1 MVWTKGYQLQDGKYT
16 IRQQLGVGGFGIT
29 YRARDKSGQEF
40 VIKAL
45 NNTVQNQLNF
55 GKFQQDFLNEALRLA
70 KCSHPN
76 IACVHEVIQEGNLW
90 CMVMEYIDG
99 EDLGS
104 KVTRKGKLSESEAL
118 EYIVQIGQALSYIH
132 SLNPPILHRDL
143 KPQNI
148 MIRKGTSQA
157 ILIDFGIAREF
168 TPDLIGVHTPFLTDG
183 FAPIEQYDSL
193 AKRGAYTDVYALAAT
208 LYSLVTAQV
217 PTPAPM
223 RNILSLTEP
232 KTVNPAISN
241 NLNHAIL
248 KGMTLKPEYRPQSI
262 GAWLNLLGIK
272 AQVDYF
278 QLENLLKANKW
289 LEADRETWKLMLKIA
304 GREKEQWLDV
314 PQYNNFPCKDLL
326 IIDRLW
332 TKYSNGH
339 FGFSVQKRIWES
351 IGGNYY
357 ASDDTWK
364 KFGYLVGWRKNRVWL
379 LYENL
384 SFSLSAPDGM
394 LPRSVWSMRVSG
406 RKKRLSAL
414 MVRLEKCC

>member
-29 YRARDKSGQEF
+29 YRARDKSGQQF

-45 NNTVQNQLNF
+45 NDTVQNQPNF

-76 IACVHEVIQEGNLW
+76 IVPVHEVIQEGNLW

-118 EYIVQIGQALSYIH
+118 EYIIQIGQALSYIH

-148 MIRKGTSQA
+148 MIRRGTSQA

-168 TPDLIGVHTPFLTDG
+168 TPDLMGAHTPFLTDG

-223 RNILSLTEP
+223 RNILSLNEP
-232 KTVNPAISN
+232 KNVNPAISSN
-241 NLNHAIL
+241 FNHAIL
-248 KGMTLKPEYRPQSI
+248 KGMTLKPDHRPQSI
-262 GAWLNLLGIK
+262 GAWLNLLGVK

-278 QLENLLKANKW
+278 QLENFLKANKW